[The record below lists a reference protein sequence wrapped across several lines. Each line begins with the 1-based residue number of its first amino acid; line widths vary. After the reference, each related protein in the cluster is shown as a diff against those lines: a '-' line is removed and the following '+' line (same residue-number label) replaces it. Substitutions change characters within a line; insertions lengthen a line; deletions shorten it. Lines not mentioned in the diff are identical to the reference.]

1 MDNFVKLEW
10 DNKNN
15 DTSND
20 IKRCYI
26 DKPIF
31 NAESLYNNIRFFNFD
46 LYIPILNHIINRYNN
61 LAKLL
66 DIFTIEKISFELPE
80 PNQFDDPTIRI
91 IAVDYINPDNKK
103 DSINILCNNVFL
115 VDTINSKTKMNSSA
129 LISFIFDKLLFLD
142 DINDNKNK
150 VKLINALSYKIYNK
164 IALKNVNPFNMKSDI
179 LSLTDN
185 KCNALDNS
193 IKYGYLFVKSIRNIE
208 DSVIPTYDSGILNI
222 NNNIDNNSELE
233 RFAYCKLSKFERFK
247 MLLFMYMYRYNIDY
261 EDAVFKYNSISR
273 SKFEN
278 ADDAPFYHSLS
289 LFDTENIKIEM
300 HPIKVSNYHDFD
312 KERDYRL
319 EALFIIS
326 DDDKPL
332 DKIYISA
339 NTDYQ
344 SPKLTDI
351 AFDFTVQYMSKVCG
365 IRNIDME
372 LERQFVNQV
381 CSRVV
386 YVDKNIQKE
395 MSYKITE
402 EEKKGDEDNNE

>member
-1 MDNFVKLEW
+1 MDNFIKLEW
-10 DNKNN
+10 NNKSV
-15 DTSND
+15 DISNE
-20 IKRCYI
+20 IKRGYI

-31 NAESLYNNIRFFNFD
+31 DVESLDKNKRLFKFD
-46 LYIPILNHIINRYNN
+46 IYIPILNHIINRYNN

-66 DIFTIEKISFELPE
+66 DMNTIENISFELPE
-80 PNQFDDPTIRI
+80 PNEFDDPTIRI
-91 IAVDYINPDNKK
+91 IAVDYITPDNKK
-103 DSINILCNNVFL
+103 DRINILCDSIFL
-115 VDTINSKTKMNSSA
+115 EDTISSKNKIVSSS
-129 LISFIFDKLLFLD
+129 LIAFIFDKLLFLD

-150 VKLINALSYKIYNK
+150 AKLINALSYKIYNK
-164 IALKNVNPFNMKSDI
+164 TALNNKEPFNIKKDI

-185 KCNALDNS
+185 KCNSLDKS
-193 IKYGYLFVKSIRNIE
+193 IKYGYIFIKSIRSIE
-208 DSVIPTYDSGILNI
+208 ESVTPSYDSGVLNTD
-222 NNNIDNNSELE
+222 NTVNNSELE
-233 RFAYCKLSKFERFK
+233 RFIYCKLSKFERFK

-261 EDAVFKYNSISR
+261 EDAVFKYNLILR

-278 ADDAPFYHSLS
+278 VDDAPFYHSLS

-300 HPIKVSNYHDFD
+300 HPIKVSNYHSEYD
-312 KERDYRL
+312 KERDYKIGV
-319 EALFIIS
+319 LFIIS

-344 SPKLTDI
+344 TPKLTDI

-365 IRNIDME
+365 IRNINME

-395 MSYKITE
+395 MSYKIKE
-402 EEKKGDEDNNE
+402 EEKKGDEEDNE